1 MKISDIRKIIREI
14 LSEGDVIDI
23 NRAKGQADLR
33 KTVLDDIELYAFME
47 VEQKFRKDPREAL
60 ALQRILQ
67 GENKEK
73 FLMYIL
79 SFLYKSAQRLGM
91 RKKLTKK
98 NSLSKEEEL
107 KAVEAGIMGALEQLG
122 PDRPDPSK
130 PRSYLRPVDKEPE

>member
-1 MKISDIRKIIREI
+1 MNITDIRKIIREI

-23 NRAKGQADLR
+23 NQADLR

-47 VEQKFRKDPREAL
+47 VEQKFKKDPREAL

-73 FLMYIL
+73 FLMRIL
-79 SFLYKSAQRLGM
+79 SFLYKNVIRLGM
-91 RKKLTKK
+91 RKRLTKR

-107 KAVEAGIMGALEQLG
+107 KAVEAGIMGALKQLG

-130 PRSYLRPVDKEPE
+130 PHSYLRPYFKEPE

>member
-1 MKISDIRKIIREI
+1 MNITDIRKIIREI

-23 NRAKGQADLR
+23 NQADLR

-47 VEQKFRKDPREAL
+47 VEQKFKKDPHEAL

-73 FLMYIL
+73 FLMHIL
-79 SFLYKSAQRLGM
+79 SFLYKHVIRLGM
-91 RKKLTKK
+91 RKRLTKK

-107 KAVEAGIMGALEQLG
+107 KAVEAGIMGALKQQ
-122 PDRPDPSK
+122 RRRNK
-130 PRSYLRPVDKEPE
+130 RI